1 MRMLLVVLTGL
12 IVICLDYETS
22 LAKVRRRLTIT
33 SNPPGAVVF
42 VDDREIGI
50 TPVSTSFTYYG
61 TRKIQ
66 LVLEGF
72 ETLTVK
78 RTFSPPWYQWPVVD
92 FISENMIRREL
103 RDERVV
109 DFRMVPQRIV
119 PSDQLL
125 LRAQRLRDRS
135 RQGVVP
141 ESPTRPSG
149 NRNRRTPPPVP
160 RTPVPSQVPAEPAVP
175 LRPQPMPPLSDLPR

>member
-1 MRMLLVVLTGL
+1 MRTPLILVSCL
-12 IVICLDYETS
+12 ILICLDCEPGV
-22 LAKVRRRLTIT
+22 AKVRRRLTIT

-50 TPVSTSFTYYG
+50 TPVSTPFTYYG

-141 ESPTRPSG
+141 ELPARPQG
-149 NRNRRTPPPVP
+149 NPRTPPPVP
-160 RTPVPSQVPAEPAVP
+160 RTPVPQRPAEPAVP
-175 LRPQPMPPLSDLPR
+175 LRPQPMPPLLELPR

>member
-1 MRMLLVVLTGL
+1 MRTPL
-12 IVICLDYETS
+12 IVLSCLVLICLDCETGA
-22 LAKVRRRLTIT
+22 AKVRRRLTIT

-50 TPVSTSFTYYG
+50 TPVSTPFTYYG

-66 LVLEGF
+66 LVMEGF

-141 ESPTRPSG
+141 ELPARPIG
-149 NRNRRTPPPVP
+149 NRRTPPPAP
-160 RTPVPSQVPAEPAVP
+160 RTPVPQLPAQPAVP
-175 LRPQPMPPLSDLPR
+175 LRPQPMPPLLELPR

>member
-1 MRMLLVVLTGL
+1 MRTPLVVLSCL
-12 IVICLDYETS
+12 VFICLDCETGV
-22 LAKVRRRLTIT
+22 AKVRRRLTIT

-50 TPVSTSFTYYG
+50 TPVSTAFTYYG

-125 LRAQRLRDRS
+125 LRAQRLRDRF

-141 ESPTRPSG
+141 ELPARPIG
-149 NRNRRTPPPVP
+149 NRRAPPPAP
-160 RTPVPSQVPAEPAVP
+160 RTPVPQLPVQPALP
-175 LRPQPMPPLSDLPR
+175 LRPQPMPPLLELPR

>member
-1 MRMLLVVLTGL
+1 MPTRLILLSFLVVTCVDVLPVT
-12 IVICLDYETS
+12 
-22 LAKVRRRLTIT
+22 ARVRRRLTII

-42 VDDREIGI
+42 VDDREIGV

-66 LVLEGF
+66 LVMEGF

-78 RTFSPPWYQWPVVD
+78 RTFSPPWYQWPVID

-119 PSDQLL
+119 PSDVLL
-125 LRAQRLRDRS
+125 QRAQRLRDRS
-135 RQGVVP
+135 RQGAVTELP
-141 ESPTRPSG
+141 AEAMNNRPA
-149 NRNRRTPPPVP
+149 PPPSPPAP
-160 RTPVPSQVPAEPAVP
+160 RPEPPPARSFP
-175 LRPQPMPPLSDLPR
+175 LRPPETPPLIDLPR

>member
-12 IVICLDYETS
+12 ILICVDCETS
-22 LAKVRRRLTIT
+22 IAKVRRRLTIT

-141 ESPTRPSG
+141 ESPARPSG
-149 NRNRRTPPPVP
+149 NRRTPPPVP
-160 RTPVPSQVPAEPAVP
+160 RTPVPPQVPAEPAVP

>member
-1 MRMLLVVLTGL
+1 MVLAVLVA
-12 IVICLDYETS
+12 CFLDISQGE
-22 LAKVRRRLTIT
+22 ARVRRRLTIT

-42 VDDREIGI
+42 VDDREIGV

-66 LVLEGF
+66 LVMEGF

-78 RTFSPPWYQWPVVD
+78 RTFSRPWYQWPVVD
-92 FISENMIRREL
+92 FVAENMVGREL
-103 RDERVV
+103 RDERIV

-125 LRAQRLRDRS
+125 QRAQQLRDRS
-135 RQGVVP
+135 RRGAIT
-141 ESPTRPSG
+141 ELPTD
-149 NRNRRTPPPVP
+149 NRVDSNPVP
-160 RTPVPSQVPAEPAVP
+160 RPVPVPAPAPQQPVPLAVP
-175 LRPQPMPPLSDLPR
+175 DRPPAQPPLIDLPR

>member
-1 MRMLLVVLTGL
+1 MPTRLILLSFLVVTCVDVLPVT
-12 IVICLDYETS
+12 
-22 LAKVRRRLTIT
+22 ARVRRRLTII

-42 VDDREIGI
+42 VDDREIGV

-66 LVLEGF
+66 LVMEGF

-78 RTFSPPWYQWPVVD
+78 RTFSPPWYQWPVID

-119 PSDQLL
+119 PSDVLL
-125 LRAQRLRDRS
+125 QRAQRLRDRS
-135 RQGVVP
+135 RQGAVTELPAEAMNNRPPAPPATPAPRP
-141 ESPTRPSG
+141 E
-149 NRNRRTPPPVP
+149 PPPA
-160 RTPVPSQVPAEPAVP
+160 RSFP
-175 LRPQPMPPLSDLPR
+175 LRPPETPPLIDLPR

>member
-1 MRMLLVVLTGL
+1 MRTRFILLGLL
-12 IVICLDYETS
+12 IVLFVDGE
-22 LAKVRRRLTIT
+22 LVEAKVRRRLTII

-50 TPVSTSFTYYG
+50 TPVSTPFTYYG

-78 RTFSPPWYQWPVVD
+78 RKFSPPWYQWPVVD
-92 FISENMIRREL
+92 FISENMTRREL

-109 DFRMVPQRIV
+109 DFRMVPQRVV
-119 PSDQLL
+119 PSDELL
-125 LRAQRLRDRS
+125 QRALRLRARS
-135 RQGVVP
+135 RQGVLTELP
-141 ESPTRPSG
+141 APAS
-149 NRNRRTPPPVP
+149 RNPRTPPRLPVP
-160 RTPVPSQVPAEPAVP
+160 AVRAPQQPAVP
-175 LRPQPMPPLSDLPR
+175 LQPRELTPLRELPR